1 MLMPASIAKKLYRY
15 HFFSCPKIPEE
26 IKSEMKSFKPKQS
39 QSKRNANQY
48 WIDSCRDVFGMVDV
62 GGAGPNA
69 AEKTTTRMHVRFRDG
84 WVYDPTLTPMEPR
97 VGVEEGTMGVQ
108 RCPQQSTA
116 QKPSSRVVGVPSGDV
131 ATADRRRP
139 RTFSDESDFSFS
151 SLGGIEGV
159 EFDQRIDDLLD
170 SAKQLSSDGATAA
183 AASSVAAVAEPSV
196 ADSAGDVGAQAA
208 VAFDH
213 RRSSIRASLLE
224 PVSNLNCS
232 SGDFGINSADYLLKM
247 LHESAEGGELQ
258 ASNSNFA
265 IQRSQR
271 SQMSETTDLTPY
283 TSATSDGYIN
293 NSASNAYSIGN
304 AASLASM
311 IRNQHIVA
319 CQTALSM
326 VQTSKQSN
334 SCPSLVEFGRM
345 IYSAFV
351 GSEPPDPSECNEG
364 RQSATMVEETRESF
378 ACAALENDEV
388 SESTSLVGSV
398 QQKRQRDVAY
408 TASKRLVPAPHMGIL
423 ESKMREADLP
433 VQLSILISSLINSND
448 GECTERYQSIE
459 EVEQD
464 LLGMVVNPDRHLF
477 DLPPERQTG
486 RLFDHDDH
494 KLFGRE
500 TQRKQLSGPLQR
512 VLQSGGPRE
521 AVYVS
526 GVSGS
531 GKSSL
536 VHSQIVSSMHSLNG
550 RVIAGKF
557 DALRQRQ
564 PCEVICQAL
573 DDFCSSLSTASDGA
587 SYSLRKSI
595 ANSIDVEGLGALSGL
610 MPSLQGILPPE
621 IAQQRRLG
629 RRSSGLDGVNQ
640 LFYHLNLFITAI
652 STTATPILFFFDDLQ
667 W

>member
-1 MLMPASIAKKLYRY
+1 
-15 HFFSCPKIPEE
+15 
-26 IKSEMKSFKPKQS
+26 MKSFKPKQS

-48 WIDSCRDVFGMVDV
+48 WIDSCRGVFGMVDV
-62 GGAGPNA
+62 GGADTGPNTV
-69 AEKTTTRMHVRFRDG
+69 EKTTRMHIRFRDG
-84 WVYDPTLTPMEPR
+84 WVYDPKLTPVEPR
-97 VGVEEGTMGVQ
+97 VGGEDGTVGVQ
-108 RCPQQSTA
+108 QCPQQSTA
-116 QKPSSRVVGVPSGDV
+116 QKPSSRLDDVPSGDV
-131 ATADRRRP
+131 ATADRRRA
-139 RTFSDESDFSFS
+139 RTFSDESDFSFLA
-151 SLGGIEGV
+151 LGGIEGV

-170 SAKQLSSDGATAA
+170 NAKQLSGDGATAA

-196 ADSAGDVGAQAA
+196 ADSAGDVGAQAI

-232 SGDFGINSADYLLKM
+232 SGDFVVNSADYLLKM
-247 LHESAEGGELQ
+247 LHESAEGVELK
-258 ASNSNFA
+258 ASNSDFA
-265 IQRSQR
+265 LQRSQR
-271 SQMSETTDLTPY
+271 TGTGETTDLTPC
-283 TSATSDGYIN
+283 TLASSDGYMKN
-293 NSASNAYSIGN
+293 TSSASNSCSIGN

-311 IRNQHIVA
+311 IRNQHIMA
-319 CQTALSM
+319 CQTALSL

-334 SCPSLVEFGRM
+334 SCPSLVDFGRM
-345 IYSAFV
+345 IYSAFI

-364 RQSATMVEETRESF
+364 RQSAAMVEETRESF
-378 ACAALENDEV
+378 ACTALENDEI
-388 SESTSLVGSV
+388 SESRSLVGSA
-398 QQKRQRDVAY
+398 QQKRQRDVVF
-408 TASKRLVPAPHMGIL
+408 TASKRPVPAPHMGIL

-459 EVEQD
+459 ELEQD
-464 LLGMVVNPDRHLF
+464 LLGMVVNPDRDLF

-494 KLFGRE
+494 KLYGRE
-500 TQRKQLSGPLQR
+500 TQRKQLTGPLQR

-526 GVSGS
+526 GSSGS

-536 VHSQIVSSMHSLNG
+536 VHSQIASSVHSLNG

-587 SYSLRKSI
+587 SFSI
-595 ANSIDVEGLGALSGL
+595 RASIVNAVDVEGLGALSGL

-621 IAQQRRLG
+621 IVQRRRLG

-652 STTATPILFFFDDLQ
+652 STTSTPILFFFDDLQ